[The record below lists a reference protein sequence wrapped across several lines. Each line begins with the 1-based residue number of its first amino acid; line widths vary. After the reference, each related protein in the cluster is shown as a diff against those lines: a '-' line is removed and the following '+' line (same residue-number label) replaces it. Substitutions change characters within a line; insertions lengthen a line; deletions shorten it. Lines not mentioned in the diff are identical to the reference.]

1 MGHDDLYVINVVFI
15 CFSGVL
21 HCKTHRVFVLF
32 VFIYCMFRFMSKWMS
47 FVTCLCFCFLGVTM
61 TTKPDV
67 YFSNWAKMKKHCWFH
82 QAYSYSTAKSQIQKR
97 VKVGQKSLRSHLSL
111 TRAQDVQGRAHYW
124 KIQWLVRQHTF
135 RTAWRSSDAWKTT
148 VIGRWQLKHSSWGNV
163 WEFFWIIYKCA
174 KTHVL

>member
-1 MGHDDLYVINVVFI
+1 MLYS
-15 CFSGVL
+15 CFCGVL
-21 HCKTHRVFVLF
+21 HCKTHHVFVLF
-32 VFIYCMFRFMSKWMS
+32 IFIYYMFQCMSKWMS
-47 FVTCLCFCFLGVTM
+47 FVTCLCFRFLGVTI

-97 VKVGQKSLRSHLSL
+97 VKVAQKSLRSQLSL

-124 KIQWLVRQHTF
+124 KIQWLVRQHMY
-135 RTAWRSSDAWKTT
+135 RTAWKRSLDAWKMT
-148 VIGRWQLKHSSWGNV
+148 VIGHWQLKHSSRGDV
-163 WEFFWIIYKCA
+163 WEFFLIIYKCA